1 MKSASAPLNGESISP
16 LARTSPTFLA
26 IDRIVEKL
34 SALLTGAG
42 ARSVEATVADSTARV
57 VLDEGEMDQA
67 FASLS
72 HAVAPG
78 AAVTILGGL
87 VQIETGERLAESRC
101 ALLCVSVR
109 DGQAAARTGVQD
121 GLSVV
126 RGFIKKHSG
135 FLRLWK
141 RGREMKFNFY
151 LPVLH

>member
-1 MKSASAPLNGESISP
+1 MRSASAPLNHEPASP
-16 LARTSPTFLA
+16 LARTSPAFLA

-34 SALLTGAG
+34 SAFLTRAG
-42 ARSVEATVADSTARV
+42 ARNVETTVADSAARL
-57 VLDEGEMDQA
+57 VLDEEEMDQA

-87 VQIETGERLAESRC
+87 VEIETGERSAESRC

-109 DGQAAARTGVQD
+109 DGRAAAKTGVQD
-121 GLSVV
+121 GLSVI

-135 FLRLWK
+135 FLRFWK

-151 LPVLH
+151 LPVLR